1 VNGLIDPVTNEPE
14 PDHTLV
20 ERVRAGDVS
29 ALEDLYRRHV
39 GLVHGLCLRMV
50 GDEVRAEELTQD
62 TWVRVWERL
71 RGFEARSAFTTWL
84 YRVAT
89 NVVLESERGR
99 GRREV
104 RESLAGEGADR
115 TPPDAVVDR
124 LVLERAILDLPPRAR
139 AVFLLH
145 DIEGHSHAEI
155 GRILDIASGT
165 SRAQLFFAREK
176 LRRELAE

>member
-1 VNGLIDPVTNEPE
+1 MNGLSDPVTHERE
-14 PDHTLV
+14 PDHALV

-50 GDEVRAEELTQD
+50 GDEARAEELTQD

-104 RESLAGEGADR
+104 REGRAGEGGGR
-115 TPPDAVVDR
+115 TPPDRVVER
-124 LVLERAILDLPPRAR
+124 LVLERAILALPPRAR
-139 AVFLLH
+139 AVFVLH
-145 DIEGHSHAEI
+145 DVEGHSHAEI
-155 GRILDIASGT
+155 GRILEIADGT
-165 SRAQLFFAREK
+165 SRAQLHFAREK
-176 LRRELAE
+176 LRQALSE